1 MGEDRKLMSFH
12 LKIYVILFNSFSMC
26 LLDHIDV
33 FLMFLLLPVIKNK
46 TIIQNKTED
55 RKSVTSYNWARLAI
69 PWKLFKP
76 NKPTRQLSSWKFE
89 ILRWFN
95 ITDYT
100 LQNTFQDHTLHL
112 PHIWQGCLP
121 RMCLYSYFDRCKKFF
136 LRYYF
141 TIIVHISQ
149 T

>member
-1 MGEDRKLMSFH
+1 
-12 LKIYVILFNSFSMC
+12 MC

-95 ITDYT
+95 IIDYT

-112 PHIWQGCLP
+112 PHI
-121 RMCLYSYFDRCKKFF
+121 
-136 LRYYF
+136 
-141 TIIVHISQ
+141 
-149 T
+149 